1 MRFRSEGVDIEA
13 EVEKLVSR
21 SNWWS
26 SSIPDPTAEEQFPY
40 QKLIYEPSQRKYAQ
54 SEMIPDPVKWTR
66 RRRNDMG
73 RYVPIPASRL
83 TGLGSHRNNHQLGRE
98 ELFVSVRSFTPRD
111 RWDGLRQHVRSLC
124 ISIGVDDEV
133 ARVINSFPNL
143 TSLELIGLP
152 LTNGHSPLAPDINL
166 PKLQKLK
173 LRGYLSSAFVRK
185 VCNNAQ
191 YITHLDIGLLASVM
205 EDQAYQQTLLSR
217 LEVDDSSPVTAEQ
230 AQEFQQ
236 NGAEAVALAKKDGSG
251 EATNECSDDE
261 EASDDEEVDDQG
273 RRVWP
278 WALHAPIW
286 LPRTLPSQFKSVT
299 HLHLVKPYTGETSLG
314 CVGTDG
320 FTKIPHRYEQ
330 ILCLEWTALL
340 EGLADTLKEVIL
352 EHRVVQNCG
361 DTVTDSDPRP
371 QEKGLNLDFG
381 WFDPRPDRGDVI
393 FCQRVLPL
401 LLEQSHSF
409 KSLRR
414 LVFRGIQVNGISTR
428 ADSVEVPGKNG
439 VPNNE
444 ELLRQAYPDC
454 DIEIFEDSYP
464 IHIYAGYIYQNW
476 SVYRRHL
483 STQDQGDGLLYDGSF
498 YNDYK
503 KRFGPQW
510 KIVDQ

>member
-1 MRFRSEGVDIEA
+1 MHRRNG
-13 EVEKLVSR
+13 
-21 SNWWS
+21 
-26 SSIPDPTAEEQFPY
+26 
-40 QKLIYEPSQRKYAQ
+40 
-54 SEMIPDPVKWTR
+54 TR
-66 RRRNDMG
+66 RFVPTPKSRRTES
-73 RYVPIPASRL
+73 ACS
-83 TGLGSHRNNHQLGRE
+83 RNNLQFGRE
-98 ELFVSVRSFTPRD
+98 ELFVSVRSFTSQD
-111 RWDGLRQHVRSLC
+111 RWDSLAEHVRFLC
-124 ISIGVDDEV
+124 MSIGVDDEV

-152 LTNGHSPLAPDINL
+152 LANGHSPLAPDIYL

-173 LRGYLSSAFVRK
+173 LRGYLTSAFVRK

-191 YITHLDIGLLASVM
+191 HIKHLDIGLLSTAID
-205 EDQAYQQTLLSR
+205 DQPYQHTLFSR
-217 LEVDDSSPVTAEQ
+217 LEIDDPTPVTAEQ

-261 EASDDEEVDDQG
+261 GPNGDEEVDDEG
-273 RRVWP
+273 RRLWP

-314 CVGTDG
+314 PVGTDG
-320 FTKIPHRYEQ
+320 FRNIPHRYEQ
-330 ILCLEWTALL
+330 ILCLEWAALL
-340 EGLADTLKEVIL
+340 EQVADTLKEVIL

-361 DTVTDSDPRP
+361 DTVTDGFRWP
-371 QEKGLNLDFG
+371 QKKGSNLRGD
-381 WFDPRPDRGDVI
+381 WHAPTPDRGDVI
-393 FCQRVLPL
+393 FCQHVLPL

-414 LVFRGIQVNGISTR
+414 LVFRGIQVKGISTR
-428 ADSVEVPGKNG
+428 ADSAEVPGQNG
-439 VPNNE
+439 LPNND
-444 ELLRQAYPDC
+444 ELLQQAYPDC

-464 IHIYAGYIYQNW
+464 IHIYAGYMHENW

-510 KIVDQ
+510 KITDQ